1 MKQYIAKSKM
11 SLRLYDQE
19 GRSKLFRFAQ
29 DRNSY
34 VATDKWEEDVLDANL
49 STGLY
54 ICVPSATDAEPNKQ
68 QAEEPQQ
75 TEGPQQ
81 AEEPQQAETPQQ
93 VASEANTNKEEQ
105 AVADGNGE
113 VRVEGVTTLH
123 DMRKWLN
130 EHRGIALDTLSNIQ
144 MVEKVAKEQKVVF
157 PDYKKKGK

>member
-1 MKQYIAKSKM
+1 MKQYIAKSKI

-54 ICVPSATDAEPNKQ
+54 ICVPSAADAEQPTAQ

-75 TEGPQQ
+75 E
-81 AEEPQQAETPQQ
+81 ETPQQ
-93 VASEANTNKEEQ
+93 VTSETNTDKEEQ
-105 AVADGNGE
+105 AIADENGE
-113 VRVEGVTTLH
+113 VRIEGVTTLH

-157 PDYKKKGK
+157 PDYRKKGE

>member
-54 ICVPSATDAEPNKQ
+54 ICVPSATDAEQPTAQ
-68 QAEEPQQ
+68 QE
-75 TEGPQQ
+75 
-81 AEEPQQAETPQQ
+81 ETPQQ

-105 AVADGNGE
+105 AIADENGE
-113 VRVEGVTTLH
+113 VRVEGITTLH

-157 PDYKKKGK
+157 PDYRKKGK